1 MEKLVLS
8 VSATSCSTRHP
19 ITRHDNEDQLTPLLP
34 LHKCLISRIKRDV
47 VSHNSGRS
55 SISRQTSSTSLVSLR
70 NYGSRRPDKGMRDA
84 YELLEMRASIRNTTE
99 EAHGSKGQKHD
110 SEGKE
115 NELGK

>member
-1 MEKLVLS
+1 
-8 VSATSCSTRHP
+8 
-19 ITRHDNEDQLTPLLP
+19 
-34 LHKCLISRIKRDV
+34 
-47 VSHNSGRS
+47 
-55 SISRQTSSTSLVSLR
+55 
-70 NYGSRRPDKGMRDA
+70 MRDA